1 MTPMQSPLLTK
12 LAPHKHALQQLS
24 AAEPPRR
31 EAQTFQ
37 RPQPA
42 DTAAGQRCHA
52 AAAATDCPQSPPL
65 RCDPREVAGAMVY
78 TGPPMQGN
86 GPVLM
91 ENYLRK
97 YDRPASAAASTARSG
112 RLRPSSAFSRPST
125 SQRPGTAGS
134 IRSVGSRGSRASNFS
149 NASTY
154 AAPAGAVTP
163 AARALRG
170 LPRAARALG
179 PPALSVA
186 KSWALPQ
193 RLLPRPLRHSGRQ
206 RAAAADDAEEARA
219 VRRRVPLPSSAPA

>member
-1 MTPMQSPLLTK
+1 MGRKPSST
-12 LAPHKHALQQLS
+12 AP
-24 AAEPPRR
+24 
-31 EAQTFQ
+31 
-37 RPQPA
+37 RPQPTN
-42 DTAAGQRCHA
+42 TAAGQRCHA
-52 AAAATDCPQSPPL
+52 AAAATVATDPVRPQGG
-65 RCDPREVAGAMVY
+65 RRMVY

-154 AAPAGAVTP
+154 AAPAGAATP

>member
-1 MTPMQSPLLTK
+1 
-12 LAPHKHALQQLS
+12 
-24 AAEPPRR
+24 
-31 EAQTFQ
+31 
-37 RPQPA
+37 
-42 DTAAGQRCHA
+42 
-52 AAAATDCPQSPPL
+52 
-65 RCDPREVAGAMVY
+65 MVY

-154 AAPAGAVTP
+154 AAPAGAADASRTRV
-163 AARALRG
+163 AR
-170 LPRAARALG
+170 
-179 PPALSVA
+179 
-186 KSWALPQ
+186 
-193 RLLPRPLRHSGRQ
+193 
-206 RAAAADDAEEARA
+206 
-219 VRRRVPLPSSAPA
+219 SAPRCARSGPASAFGR

>member
-1 MTPMQSPLLTK
+1 MQKMHKQFCSPSRWSPAKVMTPMQPALLRK
-12 LAPHKHALQQLS
+12 LAPHKDAQQQLS
-24 AAEPPRR
+24 AAEPPPRR
-31 EAQTFQ
+31 GAQTFQ
-37 RPQPA
+37 RPPQPA
-42 DTAAGQRCHA
+42 DSRQAALPRCRSLHSRRRSG
-52 AAAATDCPQSPPL
+52 ATPNL
-65 RCDPREVAGAMVY
+65 VAGAMVY

-154 AAPAGAVTP
+154 VAPAGAVTP
-163 AARALRG
+163 AARALRC
-170 LPRAARALG
+170 LPSAARALG
-179 PPALSVA
+179 LSAL
-186 KSWALPQ
+186 
-193 RLLPRPLRHSGRQ
+193 GR
-206 RAAAADDAEEARA
+206 
-219 VRRRVPLPSSAPA
+219 

>member
-1 MTPMQSPLLTK
+1 MKVMTPMRSLCWRRKRCIKTRCNSS
-12 LAPHKHALQQLS
+12 APRSRLGVARK
-24 AAEPPRR
+24 
-31 EAQTFQ
+31 TFQ
-37 RPQPA
+37 RRPQPA
-42 DTAAGQRCHA
+42 NTAAGQRCHA
-52 AAAATDCPQSPPL
+52 AAAATVATAPV
-65 RCDPREVAGAMVY
+65 RPREVAGAMVY

-154 AAPAGAVTP
+154 ARRPCRRCDASRT
-163 AARALRG
+163 
-170 LPRAARALG
+170 RAAR
-179 PPALSVA
+179 
-186 KSWALPQ
+186 
-193 RLLPRPLRHSGRQ
+193 
-206 RAAAADDAEEARA
+206 
-219 VRRRVPLPSSAPA
+219 SAPRCARSGPASAFGR

>member
-1 MTPMQSPLLTK
+1 
-12 LAPHKHALQQLS
+12 
-24 AAEPPRR
+24 
-31 EAQTFQ
+31 
-37 RPQPA
+37 
-42 DTAAGQRCHA
+42 
-52 AAAATDCPQSPPL
+52 
-65 RCDPREVAGAMVY
+65 MVY

-154 AAPAGAVTP
+154 ARRPCRRCDASRTRV
-163 AARALRG
+163 AR
-170 LPRAARALG
+170 
-179 PPALSVA
+179 
-186 KSWALPQ
+186 
-193 RLLPRPLRHSGRQ
+193 
-206 RAAAADDAEEARA
+206 
-219 VRRRVPLPSSAPA
+219 SAPRCARSGPASAFGR